1 MSQKLE
7 IPVSA
12 TLNTKGVEDG
22 AKRIDKE
29 LDRVGKKK
37 IDPVQSDA
45 LRKIDQLFQA
55 LQKLDRELARRLRV
69 TGQDKLGP
77 DAVNWDAVYTN
88 SKFRRAKLQ
97 QMQSFFHQGGVEFT
111 PPGVGGGGGGWR
123 NGAKGMAVNTAQA
136 GMRAAGPV
144 GNVAAN
150 ALGAG
155 MSGGFGAGMAG
166 LLGGIAALGVG
177 KLVGAIAEKVDQ
189 AENNNIAYDRLK
201 RTLGDVNVSFNGLK
215 AAIKGA
221 SEGLNVTYDE
231 GARLATMFAKE
242 GNVRGGYGEIPG
254 ELGLGVGLSRGFGL
268 EPEKGVGLLAQMRGV
283 GVTKDTQESRRV
295 ALLIGETIAKS
306 DAFAKADE
314 VMDALANFA
323 TAQTRQSLV
332 AANIQ
337 GYAGMFSSMVGSG
350 IAGLDP
356 AGSASILGRM
366 NAALSAGGANGE
378 ASQFFTS
385 MVGNRMGLDPL
396 QMQVLREGGM
406 FATKDQMFGK
416 DSAYSAYMGGAGKP
430 LTGDQTFYDATRQ
443 LMEEKYGGDDER
455 SKLLRAHAFANHTG
469 LNINQAMA
477 MLSLQSNEMGELQ
490 RVLGPN
496 GISGVNASGLGNA
509 SKALFSKKD
518 SDRSALAQS
527 LLSREDVKLT
537 VEQADTLRSIV
548 DKGGAGSQEQK
559 EVLAKLSAQ
568 YEQERTTGSDIRDS
582 RAALDNIK
590 TNIAEKM
597 VPYLLDAKRALLHLA
612 GKSEGKTPDQVMKDI
627 MEGEAKDRKERIE
640 SQYDKKMDSIRA
652 RRKALEDEQKE
663 LASGYKSGVY
673 TPEEFGR
680 RSKDIARRM
689 DELSEEA
696 ESAKTAKESGL
707 RAEKSG
713 IITNNG
719 TLMPQGMG
727 KLSGDKEFLEKVAAN
742 EREIG
747 APPGLLRA
755 QLEQESKFH
764 PNAVSPAGAMGLA
777 QVMPKT
783 LSAISKRVGRDL
795 DPFNPDD
802 ALIIQKEVMKEN
814 YKRFGNWDDATSAY
828 NGGWN
833 KNTWG
838 NAETSQYTP
847 SIKNRMERYKR
858 EGTPLPDASWGREA
872 RSASG
877 AAVSF
882 APLDVTVR
890 HVDTWGREVRP
901 AENLQTRV
909 NAPNPNT
916 YRDN

>member
-37 IDPVQSDA
+37 IDPVQPDA
-45 LRKIDQLFQA
+45 LSKIDQLFQA

-332 AANIQ
+332 AANLQ

-406 FATKDQMFGK
+406 FATKDQMFGVG
-416 DSAYSAYMGGAGKP
+416 SAYTRYMGQ
-430 LTGDQTFYDATRQ
+430 TGPTGGQTYYDSTRQ
-443 LMEEKYGGDDER
+443 LIEQKYSGDDER
-455 SKLLRAHAFANHTG
+455 SKLLRANAFANHTG
-469 LNINQAMA
+469 LNMNQAMA
-477 MLSLQSNEMGELQ
+477 MLSLQPNQMGELQ
-490 RVLGPN
+490 KYAGDMTKL
-496 GISGVNASGLGNA
+496 SASGIGNM
-509 SKALFSKKD
+509 SKALFGSND
-518 SDRSALAQS
+518 DRSALAQS
-527 LLSREDVKLT
+527 LLGRDDVS
-537 VEQADTLRSIV
+537 QADKDRLR
-548 DKGGAGSQEQK
+548 GAMASGNTEQQK

-590 TNIAEKM
+590 TNIADKM
-597 VPYLLDAKRALLHLA
+597 VPYLLDMKKALIYMA
-612 GKSEGKTPDQVMKDI
+612 GENGQKTPDQVMKEI
-627 MEGEAKDRKERIE
+627 SEGESKDRVNRMKGERDTKLAE
-640 SQYDKKMDSIRA
+640 LDA
-652 RRKALEDEQKE
+652 EDEKLKNEQQGLNTMMTSGLISKE
-663 LASGYKSGVY
+663 EYGKQWGAAQQRRDQIKQERDAAQQRYDTGVAAEKDGRIAPTGANIGDPGSINKSMK
-673 TPEEFGR
+673 FF
-680 RSKDIARRM
+680 M
-689 DELSEEA
+689 DKGWTREQA
-696 ESAKTAKESGL
+696 AGITANLMKESGM
-707 RAEKSG
+707 RPGAVGDGGKAYGIAQWHPDRQRDFERWAGKSIRDATVQEQMEFVHYEMTQGKEKSA
-713 IITNNG
+713 
-719 TLMPQGMG
+719 
-727 KLSGDKEFLEKVAAN
+727 GDKLK
-742 EREIG
+742 G
-747 APPGLLRA
+747 
-755 QLEQESKFH
+755 
-764 PNAVSPAGAMGLA
+764 
-777 QVMPKT
+777 
-783 LSAISKRVGRDL
+783 
-795 DPFNPDD
+795 
-802 ALIIQKEVMKEN
+802 
-814 YKRFGNWDDATSAY
+814 ATSARESGAIVSKY
-828 NGGWN
+828 YERP
-833 KNTWG
+833 KATEPEM
-838 NAETSQYTP
+838 AERGS
-847 SIKNRMERYKR
+847 MA
-858 EGTPLPDASWGREA
+858 EGISRTPLPEAKPDSSAGPGRG
-872 RSASG
+872 S
-877 AAVSF
+877 AVSF